1 MTQFHAILKDETKA
15 TRQHQIT
22 IPKGIWKS
30 MRLEEGTRFQISL
43 TDDRKIVIVPKADP
57 MQELSD
63 REWRS
68 LVKLAHSNKNVTRSF
83 KNTRQALKYL
93 DKL

>member
-1 MTQFHAILKDETKA
+1 MTEFHAILKDETKA

-30 MRLEEGTRFQISL
+30 MGLEEGTRFQISL
-43 TDDRKIVIVPKADP
+43 TDDRKIVIVPKVDP
-57 MQELSD
+57 MVDLTD
-63 REWRS
+63 KEWTA
-68 LVKLAHSNKNVTRSF
+68 LVKLAHSKKNVTQSF
-83 KNTRQALKYL
+83 KDSKQAIKYL